1 MIQYLESVV
10 RHSIHCIDPDDPEM
24 SISRTTPSANGPELD
39 TEFLQKLSQDANH
52 VASLKQLHSTR
63 HSATCFKYRHQN
75 SGKATCCFGMPRDL
89 LKTSKVDDHGVIHLA
104 RNHPWVNPWN
114 PAIASCIRSNYDI
127 SWIPTVSK
135 SLSLVYYITNYATKD
150 DVSPLQMVT
159 KAALLKQAIDQ
170 ANTTQS
176 PTTTQMR
183 LRQKGMDN
191 FALRCFNS
199 LSQDHKVS
207 GVQVASTLL

>member
-1 MIQYLESVV
+1 
-10 RHSIHCIDPDDPEM
+10 
-24 SISRTTPSANGPELD
+24 
-39 TEFLQKLSQDANH
+39 
-52 VASLKQLHSTR
+52 
-63 HSATCFKYRHQN
+63 
-75 SGKATCCFGMPRDL
+75 MPRDL

-114 PAIASCIRSNYDI
+114 LAITSCIRSNHDI

-135 SLSLVYYITNYATKD
+135 SLSLVYYIINYATKD

-183 LRQKGMDN
+183 LCQKGMDN

-199 LSQDHKVS
+199 LSQDCEVS
-207 GVQVASTLL
+207 GVQVASMLLQFPSYYTLNYNFSRLNLWWLR